1 ATMYDTQSTAKG
13 SIMAYRAMRADHEN
27 EDSSVSLHSILGA
40 ARSDA
45 SKPMAVLGGID
56 GVPQLAYWSSSD
68 ALEDASQYPLFGRTI
83 PPDSA
88 TSQAVAELMSELGYT
103 YVGITYVDDT
113 YGESYKDSF
122 VLKCSE
128 MKCKDALGRPTD
140 ENCPIE
146 VVTSGLSS
154 GNKESAENA
163 IEVLR
168 LADVRTGIFVV
179 FDDDLN
185 WAMDK
190 ALSHGMIGD
199 DYFWIAGD
207 GVMTQTVVARGNE
220 NPLFA
225 EGWGRLTAM
234 AGMTGHPSY
243 DAFLSDWQNNF
254 DEDAELKEY
263 AESLFFDY
271 AADSGSGA
279 KHAEGKQGFWP
290 EGTDL
295 SILQDNF
302 FRDNFPDDVASY
314 AYDAVMAFGLGACD
328 YVEAGGT
335 FDDAGFDAAAYFQ
348 KITELSFE
356 SVSGLPYF
364 LPSGSRDPASTN
376 FVLENFKCPGGVCT
390 SHRQATWK
398 ADTGFQDIVEGEP
411 FVYADGTTTPPTDI
425 APPPAEL
432 DLALVIGGA
441 AGGAVILALLIGA
454 AIRSNEAGKRA
465 RAEANH
471 LKVQNTMKV
480 ELTSAR
486 VSIEDL
492 KDKLELMQSY
502 SKKEQDMI
510 ENQIQ
515 TFRKDLRRSQ
525 AGRAFQGGGGGG
537 GDEATTS
544 DLDAVMSRLVLP
556 AGEIE
561 TEEMIGKGSFGEVF
575 KAKYKGQIVAVK
587 TLKSIDEET
596 VDRFKAEV
604 LLSSDLRHAN
614 VVNMIGCCWEKNLM
628 ALVMEYCGM
637 GTATDVLRREG
648 KDFTWGDPL
657 LKWAT
662 DVTRAMTYLHSVQYF
677 DVKADV
683 MVNGIIHRDLK
694 PDNCL
699 VTETYGVK
707 IADFG
712 ESRALNEDQT
722 MTQVGT
728 PMFIAPEIVMG
739 ERYDGKADV
748 YSYALTLLQF
758 GLRDGKT
765 LTNFLHEAWARSQA
779 PERREAALALEPKP
793 TRNTH
798 KMISEGWRPNYKFMM
813 EELQLPETIG
823 GLIVCCWEALPATG
837 SGRSSGRRRAG

>member
-1 ATMYDTQSTAKG
+1 MYDTQSTAKG

-56 GVPQLAYWSSSD
+56 GVPQLSYWSTSD

-83 PPDSA
+83 SPDSA

-103 YVGITYVDDT
+103 YVGIAYVDDT
-113 YGESYKDSF
+113 YGESWKDSF

-163 IEVLR
+163 IEVRERPPQPGDRVCGRARARQRQQRGGVRGSGGHLSACGRGGGFTLSSRPLRSRALQPGRHSPPLQRRRNISALPCPRFARTLRSRASMRPLLTLIASLLQVLR

-190 ALSHGMIGD
+190 VLSHGMIGD

-207 GVMTQTVVARGNE
+207 GVMTQNVVARGNE

-225 EGWGRLTAM
+225 EGWGRVSAM

-271 AADSGSGA
+271 AADAGSGA

-295 SILQDNF
+295 SILQGNF

-411 FVYADGTTTPPTDI
+411 
-425 APPPAEL
+425 
-432 DLALVIGGA
+432 
-441 AGGAVILALLIGA
+441 
-454 AIRSNEAGKRA
+454 
-465 RAEANH
+465 
-471 LKVQNTMKV
+471 
-480 ELTSAR
+480 
-486 VSIEDL
+486 
-492 KDKLELMQSY
+492 
-502 SKKEQDMI
+502 
-510 ENQIQ
+510 
-515 TFRKDLRRSQ
+515 
-525 AGRAFQGGGGGG
+525 
-537 GDEATTS
+537 
-544 DLDAVMSRLVLP
+544 
-556 AGEIE
+556 
-561 TEEMIGKGSFGEVF
+561 
-575 KAKYKGQIVAVK
+575 
-587 TLKSIDEET
+587 
-596 VDRFKAEV
+596 
-604 LLSSDLRHAN
+604 
-614 VVNMIGCCWEKNLM
+614 
-628 ALVMEYCGM
+628 
-637 GTATDVLRREG
+637 
-648 KDFTWGDPL
+648 
-657 LKWAT
+657 
-662 DVTRAMTYLHSVQYF
+662 
-677 DVKADV
+677 
-683 MVNGIIHRDLK
+683 
-694 PDNCL
+694 
-699 VTETYGVK
+699 
-707 IADFG
+707 
-712 ESRALNEDQT
+712 
-722 MTQVGT
+722 
-728 PMFIAPEIVMG
+728 
-739 ERYDGKADV
+739 
-748 YSYALTLLQF
+748 
-758 GLRDGKT
+758 
-765 LTNFLHEAWARSQA
+765 
-779 PERREAALALEPKP
+779 
-793 TRNTH
+793 
-798 KMISEGWRPNYKFMM
+798 
-813 EELQLPETIG
+813 
-823 GLIVCCWEALPATG
+823 
-837 SGRSSGRRRAG
+837 